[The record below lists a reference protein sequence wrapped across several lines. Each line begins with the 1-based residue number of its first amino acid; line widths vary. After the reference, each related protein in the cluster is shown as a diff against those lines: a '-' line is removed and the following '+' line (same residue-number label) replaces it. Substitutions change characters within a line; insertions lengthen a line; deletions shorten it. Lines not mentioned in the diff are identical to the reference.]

1 MDESPPYIG
10 QRRSYGGALCSVR
23 YHGPLSGTK
32 GEWLGVEWDDPTR
45 GKHDGVH
52 EGQRI
57 FQCLSSSPTAASFV
71 RPSRKPDPER
81 TLLDAIRFKYG
92 RAKQDANVKAGGGEA
107 SNVIAISGKIVEE
120 VGFEK
125 IQKQLSVLAELR
137 IVLADELTVFGVARR
152 DATTQEI
159 EDAQQALSKT
169 CPSIAELDIGWN
181 PIETW
186 QDVAYMSRPFKKLKI
201 LKASGLRL
209 HDYQRERFAKKDE
222 SFQNVEELHLSE
234 YLLKPEQVI
243 QILSPSGSI
252 AFPALKTLMLLDNN
266 FDSFEL
272 VARVKFPS
280 ITTIVFDNNKFANL
294 SCLRTIFSLFPN
306 TTALSFQGNMISH
319 IGLNAGA
326 SNKLPIFDKLETLNV
341 TGNHISDYTFVNSL
355 PTLFPNLTSLH
366 ISRNPLYQTPIQQES
381 QDQSFDASK
390 QPQRGSQTAGAQS
403 DSISYYLTLAR
414 IPKLLSLNYTTITL
428 RDREEGEI
436 YYLSVAEKE
445 IRTVLDTI
453 NHDRARNAD
462 PSNGASSLE
471 RHVES
476 IRSNHPLYSSLCTK
490 YDRDD
495 LLDRALQFSR
505 ATAHAVAEEDDND
518 GVKSKIETYP
528 AGTLG
533 SRLVDAFFYIPDADA
548 DAEESS
554 RADGMLSTEQFSFK
568 EGLQT
573 GPKSLKSL
581 TRALPTT
588 ISVYR
593 LKSLV
598 AKAFALAPLQF
609 KLVYESHEFDPVE
622 PISRNTGANDG
633 GITRAGGQSNQKRVW
648 DAWGD
653 WDVDSSESES
663 ADVDGKPGDGQKA
676 KDSLGPDGR
685 PLLPLFIVRDG
696 QRFKKRET
704 EILDGM
710 RPWGDFLDLEGSPWS
725 DGGGRE
731 GRMLRGI
738 RVRVE
743 PF

>member
-1 MDESPPYIG
+1 MDENPPYIG

-23 YHGPLSGTK
+23 YYGPLSGTK

-81 TLLDAIRFKYG
+81 TLLEAIRFKYG
-92 RAKQDANVKAGGGEA
+92 RAKKAPHGEAGGVETT
-107 SNVIAISGKIVEE
+107 STIAISGKVVEE

-137 IVLADELTVFGVARR
+137 IVLADELTVIGVARR

-159 EDAQQALSKT
+159 EGARQELGKT

-186 QDVAYMSRPFKKLKI
+186 QDVAYMSQPFKKLKI

-209 HDYQRERFAKKDE
+209 HDYQRERFAKKDQ
-222 SFQNVEELHLSE
+222 SFQHVEELHLSE
-234 YLLKPEQVI
+234 CLLEPEQVI
-243 QILSPSGSI
+243 QILSPSASI

-266 FDSFEL
+266 FDSFTL
-272 VARVKFPS
+272 VARVKLPS
-280 ITTIVFDNNKFANL
+280 ITTIIFDNNKFTSL
-294 SCLRTIFSLFPN
+294 SCLKPIFSLFPN
-306 TTALSFQGNMISH
+306 TTTLSFQGNMISH
-319 IGLNAGA
+319 IGLDAVA
-326 SNKLPIFDKLETLNV
+326 SGKLPVFENLETLNL
-341 TGNHISDYTFVNSL
+341 TGNNIQDYSFVNYL
-355 PTLFPNLTSLH
+355 PTVFPNLTSLR
-366 ISRNPLYQTPIQQES
+366 ISRNPLYQTSAQQEP
-381 QDQSFDASK
+381 QDRPSEASK
-390 QPQRGSQTAGAQS
+390 QPERGSQTAGAQS

-414 IPKLLSLNYTTITL
+414 IPKLVSLNYTTITS

-445 IRTVLDTI
+445 ISLVLDTV
-453 NHDRARNAD
+453 DRDRGSD
-462 PSNGASSLE
+462 SSKVVSALE
-471 RHVES
+471 SHVDS
-476 IRSNHPLYSSLCTK
+476 IRGKHPLYSSLCAK
-490 YDRDD
+490 YERDD
-495 LLDRALQFSR
+495 LLERALQIYR
-505 ATAHAVAEEDDND
+505 ATAHTVAEVDGAG
-518 GVKSKIETYP
+518 GVKTNIETYA

-533 SRLVDAFFYIPDADA
+533 SRLVDAFFYVPDTVI
-548 DAEESS
+548 SH
-554 RADGMLSTEQFSFK
+554 ADGILSTAQPPLN
-568 EGLQT
+568 EGSPVGVET
-573 GPKSLKSL
+573 GSLKSL
-581 TRALPTT
+581 SRALPTT

-598 AKAFALAPLQF
+598 AKSFSLAPLQF
-609 KLVYESHEFDPVE
+609 KLVYESHEYDPVE
-622 PISRNTGANDG
+622 PISRNTGAANDG
-633 GITRAGGQSNQKRVW
+633 GGDHSDEKNSWV
-648 DAWGD
+648 AWGD

-663 ADVDGKPGDGQKA
+663 RDDGDRNDDQSAKTTVGD
-676 KDSLGPDGR
+676 DGC
-685 PLLPLFIVRDG
+685 LLREPLFIVRDG

-704 EILDGM
+704 QILDGM
-710 RPWGDFLDLEGSPWS
+710 RPWGDFLDLEGSPWTNG
-725 DGGGRE
+725 GGGRE
-731 GRMLRGI
+731 GRLLRGV

>member
-45 GKHDGVH
+45 GKHGGIH
-52 EGQRI
+52 EGQQI
-57 FQCLSSSPTAASFV
+57 FQCLSSSPTAASFL

-81 TLLDAIRFKYG
+81 TLLEAIRFKYG
-92 RAKQDANVKAGGGEA
+92 RAKKDSHGEA
-107 SNVIAISGKIVEE
+107 GSGETSNTIAISGKVVEE

-125 IQKQLSVLAELR
+125 IQKQLSLLAELR

-159 EDAQQALSKT
+159 EDAQQELSKT

-186 QDVAYMSRPFKKLKI
+186 QDVAYMSRPFKRLKI

-209 HDYQRERFAKKDE
+209 HDYQRERFAKKDQ
-222 SFQNVEELHLSE
+222 SFQHVEELHLSE
-234 YLLKPEQVI
+234 CLLKPEQVI
-243 QILSPSGSI
+243 QILSPSASI
-252 AFPALKTLMLLDNN
+252 AFPNLKTLMLLDND
-266 FDSFEL
+266 FDSFAL

-280 ITTIVFDNNKFANL
+280 ITTIVFDNNKFASL
-294 SCLRTIFSLFPN
+294 SCLQTIFSLFPS
-306 TTALSFQGNMISH
+306 TTILSFQGNMISH
-319 IGLNAGA
+319 IGLDAVA
-326 SNKLPIFDKLETLNV
+326 SGKLPVFEKLETLNL
-341 TGNHISDYTFVNSL
+341 TGNYIPDYTFVNSL
-355 PTLFPNLTSLH
+355 PTIFPNLTSLR
-366 ISRNPLYQTPIQQES
+366 ISRNPLYQTLAQQES
-381 QDQSFDASK
+381 PDQHSDASK
-390 QPQRGSQTAGAQS
+390 QPQRGSQTTGAQS

-414 IPKLLSLNYTTITL
+414 IPKLVSLNYTTITH

-436 YYLSVAEKE
+436 YYLSVVEKE
-445 IRTVLDTI
+445 IQAVLDTVER
-453 NHDRARNAD
+453 DRD
-462 PSNGASSLE
+462 SDSSKVASALE
-471 RHVES
+471 SHVDA
-476 IRSNHPLYSSLCTK
+476 IRSKHPLYTSLCTK

-495 LLDRALQFSR
+495 LLERALQRSR
-505 ATAHAVAEEDDND
+505 ATAHIVAEGDDAD
-518 GVKSKIETYP
+518 GVKTQIETY
-528 AGTLG
+528 AVGTLG
-533 SRLVDAFFYIPDADA
+533 SRLVDAFFYIPDAIISSHSA
-548 DAEESS
+548 GIPSTAEPS
-554 RADGMLSTEQFSFK
+554 LK
-568 EGLQT
+568 EVSPT
-573 GPKSLKSL
+573 GAGSLKSL
-581 TRALPTT
+581 NRVLPTT

-598 AKAFALAPLQF
+598 AKSFSLAPLQF
-609 KLVYESHEFDPVE
+609 KLVYESHEYDPAE

-633 GITRAGGQSNQKRVW
+633 AGAGAGDQSDEKNAW

-663 ADVDGKPGDGQKA
+663 SGDDGDENDGQSA
-676 KDSLGPDGR
+676 KDPVGLDGR
-685 PLLPLFIVRDG
+685 PLRPTFIVRDG
-696 QRFKKRET
+696 QRFKRRET

-710 RPWGDFLDLEGSPWS
+710 RPWGDFLDLEGSPWT
-725 DGGGRE
+725 DGGGGRE
-731 GRMLRGI
+731 GRLLRAV